1 MAAEKKKDGAI
12 DLTMSDDDHDGSSSV
27 TPTQR
32 LDDDDYQSSH
42 DGKDMKDEDVKED
55 SDFDEEGEE
64 FAQGSFR

>member
-1 MAAEKKKDGAI
+1 MSAEKKKDGSI
-12 DLTMSDDDHDGSSSV
+12 DLTMSDDDAPSGSPI

-32 LDDDDYQSSH
+32 LDEDDFEGSDA
-42 DGKDMKDEDVKED
+42 GKDMKDEDLKDE

>member
-12 DLTMSDDDHDGSSSV
+12 DLSMSDDDNDSGSPV

-32 LDDDDYQSSH
+32 LDEDDHEGSD
-42 DGKDMKDEDVKED
+42 DGKDMKDEDKKDE

>member
-1 MAAEKKKDGAI
+1 MSAEKKKDGSI
-12 DLTMSDDDHDGSSSV
+12 DLTMSDDDIPSNGSV

-32 LDDDDYQSSH
+32 LDDDDHESSH
-42 DGKDMKDEDVKED
+42 DGKDMKDEDSKEE